1 MLHYSSTQNPPNIDD
16 EDEMDD
22 NLQDGEVHVDLDCEG
37 LVTTH
42 FGKCTSDYCGD
53 NRGKKEQRLSQIRDT
68 LKAWAEASR
77 ARYETSNAKTEAL
90 LAKVERYKGRTSIE
104 ATSSSGAH
112 EFSIIKCMPILEHI
126 GLLNNDKYVKVVEK
140 FMSVEWRE
148 FFMNMLD
155 DRKKG

>member
-1 MLHYSSTQNPPNIDD
+1 MKHLRLDLRHLRLDLRHYW
-16 EDEMDD
+16 
-22 NLQDGEVHVDLDCEG
+22 L
-37 LVTTH
+37 
-42 FGKCTSDYCGD
+42 
-53 NRGKKEQRLSQIRDT
+53 R
-68 LKAWAEASR
+68 
-77 ARYETSNAKTEAL
+77 
-90 LAKVERYKGRTSIE
+90 VERYKGRTSIE

-155 DRKKG
+155 DRKKGWVDSL